1 MRKKDNR
8 FIFLT
13 IITVV
18 LVNILSNYVSYSFDL
33 TLDNRHSISEQT
45 YELLNTLDDDVYI
58 KVYLDGDFPAGF
70 KHLQQATKDILF
82 SFKKITPDHIE
93 YEFINPN
100 AYNNEA
106 DRNALYKQ
114 LYDQGL
120 YPTDLQV
127 KNSTGLSSQIIFPG
141 AILYYKNKS
150 TSINFLQNNSGNTPE
165 HNINTSVAHLEFE
178 LFTAINHLIKP
189 TLTSIAFLT
198 GNGELSEEQLY
209 DITHSVQNDN
219 YKLSYCFNVT
229 HFDIKS
235 FEIDSTTM
243 QVSLEKQLQKLNL
256 FKAIIIAKPTIPFNN
271 IDKFLIDQYIMHGGK
286 VLWLVDGVHAN
297 MDSLRKKE
305 GSFIALKND
314 LNLDDQLF
322 KYGVRIN
329 ADLIEDQRA
338 TEIPIITGY
347 SASKP
352 QQTFFKWPYYP
363 LLFSESNH
371 PVSRKLDAVKC
382 DFVSSIDTIKN
393 NINKTILLH
402 SSQKS
407 RLTLAPSKIS
417 LGFLENPP
425 PIDTYNKS
433 NIPIAVLLEGKFES
447 VFNNRILPKNNA
459 ITLVGHSAENK
470 MIVIADG
477 DIIAN
482 RINSKGAVY
491 PLGYDP
497 FIDFVYPGN
506 KIFIM
511 NALQYLCDEHATLML
526 KGKELKLRMLNKSI
540 IIEYRI
546 FIQLINIVLP
556 LLFLGLF
563 GFIYTLIRKKNY
575 A

>member
-1 MRKKDNR
+1 
-8 FIFLT
+8 
-13 IITVV
+13 
-18 LVNILSNYVSYSFDL
+18 
-33 TLDNRHSISEQT
+33 
-45 YELLNTLDDDVYI
+45 
-58 KVYLDGDFPAGF
+58 
-70 KHLQQATKDILF
+70 
-82 SFKKITPDHIE
+82 
-93 YEFINPN
+93 
-100 AYNNEA
+100 
-106 DRNALYKQ
+106 
-114 LYDQGL
+114 
-120 YPTDLQV
+120 
-127 KNSTGLSSQIIFPG
+127 
-141 AILYYKNKS
+141 
-150 TSINFLQNNSGNTPE
+150 
-165 HNINTSVAHLEFE
+165 
-178 LFTAINHLIKP
+178 
-189 TLTSIAFLT
+189 
-198 GNGELSEEQLY
+198 
-209 DITHSVQNDN
+209 
-219 YKLSYCFNVT
+219 
-229 HFDIKS
+229 
-235 FEIDSTTM
+235 M
-243 QVSLEKQLQKLNL
+243 QVSLEKQLQKLNC

-286 VLWLVDGVHAN
+286 VLWLIDGVHAN

-371 PVSRKLDAVKC
+371 PISRKLDAVKC
-382 DFVSSIDTIKN
+382 DFVSSIDTVKN